1 MINDDEGGKPYNG
14 GGESGDREV
23 GTVNTINLS
32 RGFGFLKLNNGEELF
47 FHNNQIRN
55 CDDIRLL
62 REGDRVEFTLGPDA
76 KNPSKNEAKDA
87 HCLVDVSGRRK
98 LQDRPPPRS
107 YRSRTPPRGFHDSRD
122 PYAGGGRHGYSSR
135 GRERDF
141 YHESDRYAPPD
152 RYYERERGRGG
163 YDDYPPRSGRDGPPP
178 HRGGSRGYGGGAR
191 DRYSGAHEAPPYY
204 DRPSRDYGEDRYMR
218 GRERSPP
225 PRDHDDRRG
234 RSPAREEGTV
244 KTLTEKGYGFVDLRG
259 SDYFFP
265 AKEVLNAK
273 FDELKVG
280 EPVSCIIVRDPRDPT
295 KWQAQ
300 RIRKAHENGR
310 VESLKNGFGYLQ
322 NDFQEK
328 IFFHKRHLVGVAFDV
343 LQEGTEV
350 TYKTV
355 SSHSRR
361 GTYEAQQ
368 VQLAEDAH
376 FSEDPNE
383 GENQEEMNGETA

>member
-1 MINDDEGGKPYNG
+1 MINDGEGGEQSYNG
-14 GGESGDREV
+14 GGESGDRQI

-32 RGFGFLKLNNGEELF
+32 RGFGFLKLSNGDELF

-76 KNPSKNEAKDA
+76 KNPDKNEAKDA
-87 HCLVDVSGRRK
+87 HVLADVSGRRK

-107 YRSRTPPRGFHDSRD
+107 YRSRTPPRGYHDSHA
-122 PYAGGGRHGYSSR
+122 YSGGGRHGYAR

-141 YHESDRYAPPD
+141 YEDRYAPPD
-152 RYYERERGRGG
+152 RYYDRERGRGG
-163 YDDYPPRSGRDGPPP
+163 YYGDDYPPPRSGRDGPPP
-178 HRGGSRGYGGGAR
+178 RRGGRYGGGP
-191 DRYSGAHEAPPYY
+191 DRYYGGAHEDPYY
-204 DRPSRDYGEDRYMR
+204 DRPYPRYRDGRDSGYMR

-225 PRDHDDRRG
+225 PPRYDDSRG
-234 RSPAREEGTV
+234 RSPPREEGTV

-265 AKEVLNAK
+265 AKEVQGAK

-300 RIRKAHENGR
+300 RVRKAYESGR
-310 VESLKNGFGYLQ
+310 IDSLKNGFGYIM
-322 NDFQEK
+322 NEYNEK
-328 IFFHKRHLVGVAFDV
+328 IFFHKRHLVGMAFDN
-343 LQEGTEV
+343 LQEGADV
-350 TYKTV
+350 QYKTV

-368 VQLAEDAH
+368 VKVVDGAH
-376 FSEDPNE
+376 FTEDPNDM
-383 GENQEEMNGETA
+383 GNQGEMNSAEV